1 MTRQLSRAGQL
12 PPYDIY
18 LRQPLD
24 EFWSEYGV
32 KDRKVL
38 FVFGVGFDPRCIPAL
53 KVIGKIFN
61 QGAHLDTFCTRFTN
75 LRDKQLTDNSRYTAE
90 CLRNIHAILRSL
102 SGDRFRHYEVEV
114 NMFSDR
120 GNLVGDQILLREFE
134 DCLKGRLEEYTDVI
148 VDISAFPRTLV
159 FALLS
164 LLWHRRPTKNLFAVL
179 TETPDVAV
187 KIEEDDHGSPTTLGG
202 AKLDFNSRI
211 LWIPVLGGALM
222 RFKKIKEFLN
232 PFDIVPIIPFPAR
245 NPRVGDNIILA
256 ARNLFSDWDIPFRNV
271 MYASAE
277 NPFDV
282 FRKIQDIV
290 DKYRR
295 VFGPQFSI
303 VVSALSGRSLSLG
316 VLLAAL
322 HSDLVMCHAQ
332 PKSYFIKP
340 GVRKQL
346 WRTCDNV
353 MPTLYWLDGELYSY
367 GE

>member
-1 MTRQLSRAGQL
+1 MEQL

-32 KDRKVL
+32 RGRKVL

-53 KVIGKIFN
+53 KVIAEIFGH
-61 QGAHLDTFCTRFTN
+61 GAQLDTFCTRFTN
-75 LRDKQLTDNSRYTAE
+75 LLDRQLSDNSRYTAE
-90 CLRNIHAILRSL
+90 CLQNIHAILRTL
-102 SGDRFRHYEVEV
+102 SGKRFRHYEVEV

-120 GNLVGDQILLREFE
+120 GSLIGDQILLKEFE
-134 DCLKGRLEEYTDVI
+134 DCLRGRLEEYTDVI

-159 FALLS
+159 FALLR
-164 LLWHRRPTKNLFAVL
+164 LLWRIRPAKNLFAVL
-179 TETPDVAV
+179 TETPDVQV
-187 KIEEDDHGSPTTLGG
+187 KIDEDDHGRPTMLGG
-202 AKLDFNSRI
+202 AKLNRDSRI
-211 LWIPVLGGALM
+211 LWIPVLGAAVR
-222 RFKKIKEFLN
+222 RFKKIKGFLK
-232 PFDIVPIIPFPAR
+232 PMDIVPIIPFPAR
-245 NPRVGDNIILA
+245 NPRVGDDILLA
-256 ARNLFSDWDIPFRNV
+256 GQNLFRDWDIPFRNV
-271 MYASAE
+271 MYASAD

-290 DKYRR
+290 YKYRK

-332 PKSYFIKP
+332 PKSYFIQSS
-340 GVRKQL
+340 VREQL
-346 WRTCDNV
+346 KLTCANI
-353 MPTLYWLDGELYSY
+353 MPTLYWLNGELYSY
-367 GE
+367 EP